1 MAIEKNAIY
10 SWFTHEK
17 WLFSIVMEGN
27 RHAPRHRPP
36 SQASGG
42 APGPNPG
49 PNPDPDPGPMAPMA
63 PLAPMAPGA
72 SAIDFGGPLISTPW
86 MVILWW
92 FYGDFTMISDDL
104 T

>member
-1 MAIEKNAIY
+1 
-10 SWFTHEK
+10 
-17 WLFSIVMEGN
+17 MEGN
-27 RHAPRHRPP
+27 CHAPRHRPP

-72 SAIDFGGPLISTPW
+72 SAIDFGGWTSDFNVMNGDV

-92 FYGDFTMISDDL
+92 FYHDL
-104 T
+104 RWSNIALW